1 MKSLL
6 FATQNQNKVME
17 ILAALQGL
25 YIIKSLDEVGFKGE
39 LMEPFD
45 TFEENAAVKARQ
57 GYDIFGLPCFAEDAG
72 LVIEALD
79 GRPGVMSAR
88 YAGEQKNPKDNIDRV
103 LKELT
108 EKTDRQAYFI
118 AIIAFYDGVKTY
130 FFDGRID
137 GQILRDCQGQEG
149 FGYDPIFRPDGYEL
163 SFGEMHLD
171 QKKLM
176 SHRGIAVRKFISWL
190 KNQS

>member
-6 FATQNQNKVME
+6 FATQNQNKVLE
-17 ILAALQGL
+17 IQAALQGL
-25 YIIKSLDEVGFKGE
+25 YTIKSLAEVGFKGE

>member
-6 FATQNQNKVME
+6 FATQNQNKVLE
-17 ILAALQGL
+17 IQAALQGL
-25 YIIKSLDEVGFKGE
+25 YTIKSLDEVGFKGE

-149 FGYDPIFRPDGYEL
+149 FGYDPIFLPDGYEL

>member
-6 FATQNQNKVME
+6 FATQNQNKVLE
-17 ILAALQGL
+17 IQAALQGL
-25 YIIKSLDEVGFKGE
+25 YTIKSLDEVGFKGE

-137 GQILRDCQGQEG
+137 GQILRYCQSQEG

-171 QKKLM
+171 QTKLM

>member
-6 FATQNQNKVME
+6 FATQNQNKVLE
-17 ILAALQGL
+17 IQAALQGL
-25 YIIKSLDEVGFKGE
+25 YTIKSLDEVGFKGE

-103 LKELT
+103 LIELS

>member
-6 FATQNQNKVME
+6 FATQNQNKVLE
-17 ILAALQGL
+17 IQAALQGL
-25 YIIKSLDEVGFKGE
+25 YTIKSLDEVGFKGE
-39 LMEPFD
+39 LMEHFD

-103 LKELT
+103 LIELS

-137 GQILRDCQGQEG
+137 GQILRDCHGQEG

-190 KNQS
+190 KDQS

>member
-6 FATQNQNKVME
+6 FATQNQNKVLE
-17 ILAALQGL
+17 IQAALQGL
-25 YIIKSLDEVGFKGE
+25 YTIKSLDEVGFKCE

>member
-6 FATQNQNKVME
+6 FATQNQNKVLE
-17 ILAALQGL
+17 IQAALQGL
-25 YIIKSLDEVGFKGE
+25 YTIKSLDEVGFKGE

-57 GYDIFGLPCFAEDAG
+57 GYDIFGLPCFAEDTG

>member
-6 FATQNQNKVME
+6 FATQNQNKVLE

>member
-6 FATQNQNKVME
+6 FATQNQNKVLE
-17 ILAALQGL
+17 IQAALQGL
-25 YIIKSLDEVGFKGE
+25 YTIKSLDEVGFKGE

-57 GYDIFGLPCFAEDAG
+57 GYDIFGLPCFAEDIG

>member
-6 FATQNQNKVME
+6 FATQNQNKVLE
-17 ILAALQGL
+17 IQAALQGL

>member
-6 FATQNQNKVME
+6 FATQNQNKVLE
-17 ILAALQGL
+17 IQAALQGL
-25 YIIKSLDEVGFKGE
+25 YTIKSLDEVGFKGE

>member
-6 FATQNQNKVME
+6 FATQNQNKVLE
-17 ILAALQGL
+17 IQAALQGL
-25 YIIKSLDEVGFKGE
+25 YTIKSLDEVGFKGE

-130 FFDGRID
+130 FFDGRI
-137 GQILRDCQGQEG
+137 E
-149 FGYDPIFRPDGYEL
+149 
-163 SFGEMHLD
+163 
-171 QKKLM
+171 
-176 SHRGIAVRKFISWL
+176 
-190 KNQS
+190 

>member
-1 MKSLL
+1 
-6 FATQNQNKVME
+6 
-17 ILAALQGL
+17 
-25 YIIKSLDEVGFKGE
+25 
-39 LMEPFD
+39 
-45 TFEENAAVKARQ
+45 
-57 GYDIFGLPCFAEDAG
+57 
-72 LVIEALD
+72 
-79 GRPGVMSAR
+79 MSAR